1 MYDIII
7 KNGTLFKG
15 DNQLAQKN
23 DLGIKDGR
31 IVFIGDLKNEKAK
44 TEINAESKFVAP
56 GFIDIHSHGNSGYDV
71 MDASKK
77 ALDAMGDY
85 HISKGVTSYL
95 ASIIT
100 ASKEDMLRAAK
111 MVADYKNSPGRAEL
125 LGIHLEGPFFRKEKK
140 SAQPEEHLIKPD
152 KLFIEELLDL
162 AGNKLRMVSLAPE
175 LEGSLELIDY
185 LRARGVKVGLGH
197 SQASY
202 NQALDAIDR
211 GASIATH
218 LYNGMGPFDHREP
231 GLVGACLTDD
241 RVYCELIYDRIHV
254 HDAAAS
260 LAIKAK
266 GSDGVILIS
275 DAMMAAGL
283 EDGSY
288 LLGGQEVFVK
298 DGVPRLAS
306 GALGGSTLNLQ
317 RAVQNS
323 HKYLDMPIVETIK
336 MASLNPA
343 RTLDFYELGSIEA
356 GKKADFLFLDEDL
369 NIKRVYKAGVLAYEE
384 K

>member
-1 MYDIII
+1 MVSLI
-7 KNGTLFKG
+7 KNVRIIGP
-15 DNQLAQKN
+15 D
-23 DLGIKDGR
+23 R
-31 IVFIGDLKNEKAK
+31 IVEGQQLIIEDGYIKGLTCQSTQVGFDQLIDGAGL
-44 TEINAESKFVAP
+44 FLAP

-140 SAQPEEHLIKPD
+140 GAQPEEHLIKPD

-197 SQASY
+197 TQASY

-283 EDGSY
+283 EDVSY

-323 HKYLDMPIVETIK
+323 HKYLDMPIVEAIK

-343 RTLDFYELGSIEA
+343 RALDFYELGSIEA